1 MNLHEGHRQRLKE
14 RFIKNGLADFEDHNI
29 LELLLFFSVPRSDT
43 NELGHML
50 LQKFGSLSNV
60 FDAPIDELC
69 KVDGIGIHSATL
81 IKLIPDLCN
90 VYHTDKTEKI
100 TIVNSTDMAGRH
112 FVPRF
117 MGKQHEEVHVML
129 LDDKKKVI
137 KCVMISKGTVNASA
151 VSIRRIAAEAINNN
165 ATGVVLAHNHPGGVA
180 LPSTSDF
187 LVTKRIYH
195 ALRLMDIQ
203 LCDHIVVADKDY
215 VSMLDSGFFASFE
228 D

>member
-100 TIVNSTDMAGRH
+100 TIINSTDMAGRY
-112 FVPRF
+112 FIPRF
-117 MGKQHEEVHVML
+117 MGKQHEEVHIML

-187 LVTKRIYH
+187 LVTKRIFQ